1 MTEQEIEAL
10 AEEALN
16 KAVLLIQERM
26 GIQTGD
32 LAGVF
37 FSGEDPARFEAY
49 IRSELSMK
57 EKQ

>member
-1 MTEQEIEAL
+1 MNNEQIKEL

-37 FSGEDPARFEAY
+37 FSGEDPAQFEAY
-49 IRSELSMK
+49 IRNELSFK
-57 EKQ
+57 ENQ

>member
-1 MTEQEIEAL
+1 MNDEQIKEL

-32 LAGVF
+32 VAGVF

-49 IRSELSMK
+49 IRTELSMK